1 MVLFCLTLTHS
12 CFLRECSRVVREVM
26 YSDAQQRQSLAA
38 LSLSLSLQV
47 PGDAL
52 CPICAGLQCWG
63 RRRLPARRVQR
74 SPARLCCLC
83 CLSESLMEL
92 PLL

>member
-38 LSLSLSLQV
+38 LSLSLCRCQVMLSVPSVLVCSAGAGGGSLPTGSSAAL
-47 PGDAL
+47 PG
-52 CPICAGLQCWG
+52 CAACTACL
-63 RRRLPARRVQR
+63 RV
-74 SPARLCCLC
+74 
-83 CLSESLMEL
+83 
-92 PLL
+92 